1 MSDDKDK
8 NKKPDSDYVDGNGN
22 PIPLENFDDD
32 WDPGE
37 VPESMK
43 ALYEK
48 YAKPKPKP
56 KK

>member
-1 MSDDKDK
+1 MSDKDK
-8 NKKPDSDYVDGNGN
+8 DKKPSDYVDGNGN

-56 KK
+56 KKD